1 MVVNITLKMTVI
13 FIKKVIAEQR
23 MLDKMYQMSK
33 GNVIY
38 KIYFMYVSEYN
49 VWFWFITLKSY

>member
-49 VWFWFITLKSY
+49 V